1 MELKIFLYLAQFNAI
16 SIISFQYH
24 SILYHFIQGI
34 YKNLSIFEIKHK
46 LLITGTDYVVLRS
59 SQTKLEQVKA

>member
-1 MELKIFLYLAQFNAI
+1 MFQYLAQFNAI

-24 SILYHFIQGI
+24 SLLYHFIQGFCE
-34 YKNLSIFEIKHK
+34 NLSIFEIKHK
-46 LLITGTDYVVLRS
+46 LLTTGTDYLVPRS